1 MWSGSLIE
9 LRRRSLRRK
18 ADDAGIIVKR
28 SGATCYLGEA
38 AGRESSKGACKQQIL
53 WLAMRMTRFRK
64 VCEHHCVH
72 VRSFLIVALCLVLAA
87 VRVAGTHAHLV
98 HEHSAGST
106 TAIHHVVT
114 MVDEVSPDHLL
125 SHLFHGDLDADDSVQ
140 TVAKL
145 FMSADAY
152 APALLLIVLYCLLKP
167 RLALQ
172 IRAHRPELR
181 PPPRRGAFH
190 LTPPSHAPPAAP

>member
-1 MWSGSLIE
+1 
-9 LRRRSLRRK
+9 
-18 ADDAGIIVKR
+18 
-28 SGATCYLGEA
+28 
-38 AGRESSKGACKQQIL
+38 
-53 WLAMRMTRFRK
+53 
-64 VCEHHCVH
+64 
-72 VRSFLIVALCLVLAA
+72 VRVRPFLIVALCLVLAA
-87 VRVAGTHAHLV
+87 GRIAGTHAHLV

-106 TAIHHVVT
+106 TATHNVIT
-114 MVDEVSPDHLL
+114 MVDEDSPEHLI

-152 APALLLIVLYCLLKP
+152 APALLLVVLFCLFEP
-167 RLALQ
+167 RLVLR

-181 PPPRRGAFH
+181 PPRRRGAFH

>member
-1 MWSGSLIE
+1 
-9 LRRRSLRRK
+9 
-18 ADDAGIIVKR
+18 
-28 SGATCYLGEA
+28 
-38 AGRESSKGACKQQIL
+38 
-53 WLAMRMTRFRK
+53 
-64 VCEHHCVH
+64 
-72 VRSFLIVALCLVLAA
+72 VRARPFLIVALCLVLAA

-152 APALLLIVLYCLLKP
+152 APALLLIVLFCLLEP